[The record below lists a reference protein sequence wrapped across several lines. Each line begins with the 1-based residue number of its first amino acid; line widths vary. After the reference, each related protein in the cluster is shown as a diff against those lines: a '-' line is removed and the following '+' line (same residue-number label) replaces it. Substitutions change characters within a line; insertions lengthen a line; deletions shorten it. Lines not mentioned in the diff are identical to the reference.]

1 MGFGQVWGAVWG
13 AVWALAVLCMA
24 CASAQAQQAAA
35 PMALQQLQSAQVQGL
50 GAPQTVRLPH
60 QLAAQMFAPE
70 GSLVSFTLQ
79 VDLPEK
85 PMQPVGIYVPKM
97 ALSGRLWVNGH
108 LDSQCERGALPY
120 LRCLHRPYLFETP
133 AVYWQAGRNELVF
146 EIYATARQSNGL
158 SSVWVG
164 DVSALEAQFYRWRY
178 WLQVELMRGLTWLS
192 MVVGLLA
199 LAAGMVLRKES
210 VYFWFGL
217 TSLANGLANGGI
229 FVSHVLWSGEF
240 FNWFVFSS
248 RLVSSCLGMM
258 MFTAFFDKL
267 TPALRNAGLLFSAV
281 SMVAIGV
288 SGSDRAL
295 VSALYVP
302 LMVAAA
308 TLMVCLVRWSWQRQ
322 RLQYGLA
329 SALLGLIFASGIHD
343 WFKLKGQASFEGL
356 YLMTFAYSGMLFLM
370 GSLLLGLLAK
380 GLVQSQA
387 LSAELEDRVQAR
399 TRELQATHER
409 LMATELAHQQALEQ
423 QRLLQDVHDGFGS
436 QLVTAQMLVRHQQL
450 SQEAVAQLLQ
460 ECIADL
466 HLVISALGN
475 QTHSLQD
482 ALADLSHRTEQ
493 RLLGTPWQLV
503 WDVQLDPAPKLTH
516 EQVLNLLRILQ
527 EALNNALKHAQAEHI
542 EVQVVY
548 TAASRVLLLRVTDH
562 GVGISQKPAQKAG
575 LGVGLATMHKRARQI
590 DAVLTVTDIQP
601 GTCVALRMQLP

>member
-1 MGFGQVWGAVWG
+1 M
-13 AVWALAVLCMA
+13 WAMAWLCMA
-24 CASAQAQQAAA
+24 CATAQAQAQAQENPA

-50 GAPQTVRLPH
+50 GAPQTVSLPH
-60 QLAAQMFAPE
+60 QLAAQTFAPE
-70 GSLVSFTLQ
+70 GSLVTFKLQ
-79 VDLPEK
+79 LDLPEA
-85 PMQPVGIYVPKM
+85 PTQPVGIYVAKM
-97 ALSGRLWVNGH
+97 ALSGRLWINGH
-108 LDSQCERGALPY
+108 LHSGCERGALPDM
-120 LRCLHRPYLFETP
+120 RCLHRPYLFDTP
-133 AVYWQAGRNELVF
+133 PVYWKAGRNELVF
-146 EIYATARQSNGL
+146 EIYANARQSNGL

-164 DVSALEAQFYRWRY
+164 DVSQLDNQFYRWRY

-199 LAAGMVLRKES
+199 LGAGTVLRKES

-217 TSLANGLANGGI
+217 TSVANGMANSGI
-229 FVSHVLWSGEF
+229 FVSHVMWSAEF
-240 FNWFVFSS
+240 FNWFVFST

-267 TPALRNAGLLFSAV
+267 TPALRHAGLLFCAASV
-281 SMVAIGV
+281 VAIGV
-288 SGSDRAL
+288 TGSNRAW

-302 LMVAAA
+302 LMLAGA
-308 TLMVCLVRWSWQRQ
+308 TLMVCLVRWSRQRQ
-322 RLQYGLA
+322 QLRYGLA
-329 SALLGLIFASGIHD
+329 TCLMSLIFVSGIHD
-343 WFKLKGQASFEGL
+343 WFKLKGQASFEGV

-370 GSLLLGLLAK
+370 GSLLLGLLAR

-387 LSAELEDRVQAR
+387 LSAELEERVQAR
-399 TRELQATHER
+399 SRELQATHER
-409 LMATELAHQQALEQ
+409 LMAKELAHQQALEQ

-527 EALNNALKHAQAEHI
+527 EALNNALKHAQADKI
-542 EVQVVY
+542 EVHVVY
-548 TAASRVLLLRVTDH
+548 TAASGILLLRVADN
-562 GVGISQKPAQKAG
+562 GVGISQKPSQKAG
-575 LGVGLATMHKRARQI
+575 LGVGLATMHKRASQI
-590 DAVLTVTDIQP
+590 DAVLTVTDVQP
-601 GTCVALRMQLP
+601 GTCVELRVPLS

>member
-1 MGFGQVWGAVWG
+1 M
-13 AVWALAVLCMA
+13 ALLCVA
-24 CASAQAQQAAA
+24 CATAQAQENPA

-50 GAPQTVRLPH
+50 GAPQTVSLPH
-60 QLAAQMFAPE
+60 QLAAQTFAPE
-70 GSLVSFTLQ
+70 GSLVTFKLQ
-79 VDLPEK
+79 LDLPEA
-85 PMQPVGIYVPKM
+85 PTQPVGIYVAKM
-97 ALSGRLWVNGH
+97 ALSGRLWINGH
-108 LDSQCERGALPY
+108 LDSQCERGAMRD

-164 DVSALEAQFYRWRY
+164 DVSALEAQFYHWRY

-199 LAAGMVLRKES
+199 LGASTVLRKES

-217 TSLANGLANGGI
+217 TSVANGMANSGI
-229 FVSHVLWSGEF
+229 FVSHVMWSAEF
-240 FNWFVFSS
+240 FNWFVFST

-258 MFTAFFDKL
+258 MFTAFFGKL
-267 TPALRNAGLLFSAV
+267 TPAVRHAGLLFCAASV
-281 SMVAIGV
+281 VAIGV
-288 SGSDRAL
+288 TGSNRAW

-302 LMVAAA
+302 LMLAGA
-308 TLMVCLVRWSWQRQ
+308 TLMVCLVRWSRQRQ
-322 RLQYGLA
+322 QLRYGLA
-329 SALLGLIFASGIHD
+329 TCLMGLIFVSGIHD
-343 WFKLKGQASFEGL
+343 WFKLKGQASFEGV

-370 GSLLLGLLAK
+370 GSLLLGLLAR

-387 LSAELEDRVQAR
+387 LSAELEERVQAR
-399 TRELQATHER
+399 SRELQATHER
-409 LMATELAHQQALEQ
+409 LMAKELAHQQALEQ

-503 WDVQLDPAPKLTH
+503 WDVQLDPAPNLTH

-527 EALNNALKHAQAEHI
+527 EALNNALKHAQAEKI
-542 EVQVVY
+542 EVHVVY
-548 TAASRVLLLRVTDH
+548 TAASGVLLLRVADN

-590 DAVLTVTDIQP
+590 DAVLTVTDVQP
-601 GTCVALRMQLP
+601 GTCVELRVPLS